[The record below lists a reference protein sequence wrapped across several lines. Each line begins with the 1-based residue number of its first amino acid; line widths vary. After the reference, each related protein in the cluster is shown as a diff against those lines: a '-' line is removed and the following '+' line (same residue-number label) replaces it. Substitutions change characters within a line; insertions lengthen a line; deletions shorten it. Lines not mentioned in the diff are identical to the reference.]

1 MLMGDMD
8 PEMFHQPDLHFSDN
22 YANLTNPAPSGTI
35 PASVT
40 SFLGTPLRTCPR
52 FFGHL

>member
-22 YANLTNPAPSGTI
+22 YSYLSAAPV
-35 PASVT
+35 PASVSAFLAGQT
-40 SFLGTPLRTCPR
+40 SHVSSLLSDT
-52 FFGHL
+52 